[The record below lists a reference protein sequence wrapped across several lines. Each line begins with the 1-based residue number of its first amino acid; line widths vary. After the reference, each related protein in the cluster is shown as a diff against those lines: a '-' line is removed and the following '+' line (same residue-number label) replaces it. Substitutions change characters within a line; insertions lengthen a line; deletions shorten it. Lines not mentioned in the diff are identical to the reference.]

1 MKKTILKYRKYKKS
15 NKAGGA
21 GKVVGDNIFEKMQ
34 IYSHSA
40 EIFSVDNLSL

>member
-1 MKKTILKYRKYKKS
+1 MKKTILKYWKCKKS
-15 NKAGGA
+15 NKAGEA